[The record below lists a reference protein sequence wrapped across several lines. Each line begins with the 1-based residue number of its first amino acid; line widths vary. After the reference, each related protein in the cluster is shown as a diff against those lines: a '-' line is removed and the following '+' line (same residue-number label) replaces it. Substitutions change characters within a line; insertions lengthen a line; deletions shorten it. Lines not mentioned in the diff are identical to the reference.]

1 MAVQQ
6 LARMLAATA
15 DCVIFLYLGLA
26 AWGPQHWDSWFIGW
40 GLAILLLVRF
50 LGVFLLSGL
59 ANLWGAGLDWRCQVT
74 LGYCGLRGA
83 VGFSL
88 VSSLPGGEVAAAPL
102 LTTATLAVVAS
113 TVFIQGGSVRWLVRW
128 LHIPAAQPDPSPL
141 SAELH
146 GKMMDILMSGLEV
159 IAGQRG
165 HFYALQCFSEWDRR
179 HLKPRLCAP
188 DYQRRLAAVCGE
200 VSRAD
205 HLTRLYCPALIVQT
219 AAADQEQGGADNP
232 GYQDTETRPSRAKP
246 SLHSLATSL
255 RWLAA
260 VAGPGQAGPAQLLD
274 RNWVD
279 GADNTA
285 ETVFAAKRE
294 AARRL
299 RERLGEEEGG
309 EKRGRVGSMVDSLE
323 RRAAQSKQRQPG
335 QQQQQ
340 QIETTKM

>member
-113 TVFIQGGSVRWLVRW
+113 TVFIQGGNYGVQGMLDQV
-128 LHIPAAQPDPSPL
+128 
-141 SAELH
+141 
-146 GKMMDILMSGLEV
+146 GLK
-159 IAGQRG
+159 
-165 HFYALQCFSEWDRR
+165 L
-179 HLKPRLCAP
+179 
-188 DYQRRLAAVCGE
+188 
-200 VSRAD
+200 
-205 HLTRLYCPALIVQT
+205 
-219 AAADQEQGGADNP
+219 
-232 GYQDTETRPSRAKP
+232 
-246 SLHSLATSL
+246 
-255 RWLAA
+255 
-260 VAGPGQAGPAQLLD
+260 
-274 RNWVD
+274 
-279 GADNTA
+279 
-285 ETVFAAKRE
+285 
-294 AARRL
+294 
-299 RERLGEEEGG
+299 
-309 EKRGRVGSMVDSLE
+309 
-323 RRAAQSKQRQPG
+323 
-335 QQQQQ
+335 
-340 QIETTKM
+340 